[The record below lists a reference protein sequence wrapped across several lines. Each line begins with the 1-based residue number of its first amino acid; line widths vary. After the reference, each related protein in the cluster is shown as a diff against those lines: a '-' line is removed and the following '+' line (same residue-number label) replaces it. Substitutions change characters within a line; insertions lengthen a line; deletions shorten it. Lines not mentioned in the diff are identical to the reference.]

1 MGVKARAALVVLKR
15 DPLVDGMISFRI
27 AGPQRDRQE
36 AIDVLRQTG
45 VMTRIGCR
53 DQQRR
58 MAKEKIVEFL
68 VTTLA

>member
-1 MGVKARAALVVLKR
+1 
-15 DPLVDGMISFRI
+15 MISFRI

-36 AIDVLRQTG
+36 AIDVLRQTN
-45 VMTRIGCR
+45 VMTRIDCG

>member
-1 MGVKARAALVVLKR
+1 
-15 DPLVDGMISFRI
+15 MISFRI

>member
-1 MGVKARAALVVLKR
+1 
-15 DPLVDGMISFRI
+15 
-27 AGPQRDRQE
+27 
-36 AIDVLRQTG
+36 
-45 VMTRIGCR
+45 MTRIDCG